1 VSLASGPFY
10 RLHPE
15 KSKRWTPIQM
25 LIRSILVA
33 VPAGD
38 PGSLVQSVGRAAA
51 ILRYA
56 ASDLRGVTA
65 REVSE
70 ALGLR
75 RPTVYHL
82 LHTLVAEG
90 LLARGQDRRYRL
102 GLSVGQLAEAFR
114 RSLSPPEHLVGHI
127 RSLSLQTGEPTYIT
141 GWVDA
146 DIVLLARVPGQHAV
160 SVGEFPLGMVGDA
173 HARASGKLL
182 LGLAEPETRHAY
194 LVTHPPVP
202 LTANTIVDRGAL
214 DLELEEIRA
223 RGYALDR
230 EEFNAGVCCLAAPL
244 DADVSYAISLAAPR
258 ERFEE
263 HFDEYLDAI
272 LETAAA
278 ASASLPPALGAP
290 A

>member
-1 VSLASGPFY
+1 
-10 RLHPE
+10 
-15 KSKRWTPIQM
+15 M
-25 LIRSILVA
+25 LIRSAVVA
-33 VPAGD
+33 ASAGD
-38 PGSLVQSVGRAAA
+38 SSSSVQSVGRAAA

-56 ASDLRGVTA
+56 ASASNGVTA

-82 LHTLVAEG
+82 LNTLVAEG

-102 GLSVGQLAEAFR
+102 GLAVGQLAEAFR

-141 GWVDA
+141 GWVGA
-146 DIVLLARVPGQHAV
+146 DIVLLARIPGQHPV
-160 SVGEFPLGMVGDA
+160 SVSEFPLGLVGDA

-182 LGLAEPETRHAY
+182 LGLATPDARDAY
-194 LVTHPPVP
+194 LGAHPQVA
-202 LTANTIVDRGAL
+202 LTPNTIVDRAA
-214 DLELEEIRA
+214 LELELAGIRE

-230 EEFNAGVCCLAAPL
+230 EEFNLGVCCLAAPL
-244 DADVSYAISLAAPR
+244 DADVPYVISLAAPR
-258 ERFEE
+258 ERFGE
-263 HFDEYLDAI
+263 HFEEYLAAI
-272 LETAAA
+272 FETAAA